1 MELAQLAVFV
11 RSPAAGSVKTRL
23 HPALGERGAADL
35 YSAFVE
41 DTIALCERVRQIGRV
56 EIALWAD
63 GTGSPEVQRWAD
75 ALGAAPQ
82 VQPEGDLGLRLATA
96 FDAGLRGHERVVI
109 IGSDAPTLPLAH
121 IVDAFNVL
129 DEPRLAFGPSN
140 DGGYYVIGASG
151 SARPRFEGVRWST
164 EQALEDTIGANAEE
178 EIALL
183 PPWYD
188 VDEPADL
195 DILRAHLSVSPG
207 SAPATARCLAALLG
221 SQR

>member
-96 FDAGLRGHERVVI
+96 FDAGLRGHQRVVI
-109 IGSDAPTLPLAH
+109 TL
-121 IVDAFNVL
+121 F
-129 DEPRLAFGPSN
+129 
-140 DGGYYVIGASG
+140 
-151 SARPRFEGVRWST
+151 
-164 EQALEDTIGANAEE
+164 
-178 EIALL
+178 
-183 PPWYD
+183 
-188 VDEPADL
+188 
-195 DILRAHLSVSPG
+195 
-207 SAPATARCLAALLG
+207 
-221 SQR
+221 